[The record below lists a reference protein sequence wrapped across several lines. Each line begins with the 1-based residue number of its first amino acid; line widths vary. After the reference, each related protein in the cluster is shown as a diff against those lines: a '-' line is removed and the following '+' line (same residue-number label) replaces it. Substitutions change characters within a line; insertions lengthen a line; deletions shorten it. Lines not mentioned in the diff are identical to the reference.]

1 MGGWTIIH
9 DGERYSLP
17 FDFEFPRSRQKAD
30 LPDAVTVVVDERDFA
45 RMLGD
50 DAAWVTGAGP
60 YLVLAYCRQ
69 LTITRHQTLER
80 AVKAKQGI
88 DGSGCGSNCVG
99 VHVIAFSDPENGMAA
114 ETEVV
119 VRKYIKQHDLKPGLN
134 S

>member
-9 DGERYSLP
+9 DGEWYSLP

-50 DAAWVTGAGP
+50 DAARVTGAGS

-80 AVKAKQGI
+80 AVKAKQALRRSGTAGSIRPGI
-88 DGSGCGSNCVG
+88 
-99 VHVIAFSDPENGMAA
+99 
-114 ETEVV
+114 
-119 VRKYIKQHDLKPGLN
+119 
-134 S
+134 